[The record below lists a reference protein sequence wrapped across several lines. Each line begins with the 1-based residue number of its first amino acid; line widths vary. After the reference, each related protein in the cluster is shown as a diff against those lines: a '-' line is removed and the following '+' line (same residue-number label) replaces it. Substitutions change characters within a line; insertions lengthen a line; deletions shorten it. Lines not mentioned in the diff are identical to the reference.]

1 MKDAPP
7 RFTNAQ
13 VTAAI
18 RAAYSPRWDTSLSPA
33 DAVTHA
39 ATYRSIQAH
48 YRRHIRLSLDDGDF
62 LQAAEKSWGAFTQA
76 VKAIGADHRI
86 KLSSHVG
93 IYRVAGELASLIA
106 SNDADAADALNRAAA
121 TASGLHMHFYENH
134 LTAAMVTQS
143 AGDVADAIDLLQ
155 DWFPTPPQD
164 DADSDAVSGAAGL

>member
-7 RFTNAQ
+7 RFTPAQ
-13 VTAAI
+13 VTGAI

-33 DAVTHA
+33 DAITHA

-48 YRRHIRLSLDDGDF
+48 YRQHIRLSLDDGDF

-93 IYRVAGELASLIA
+93 IYRVAGELSALIA
-106 SNDADAADALNRAAA
+106 PNDADAADALNQATA

-134 LTAAMVTQS
+134 LPDAVVRQS
-143 AGDVADAIDLLQ
+143 AGVVIDAIDLLQ
-155 DWFPTPPQD
+155 DWFPTPPAD
-164 DADSDAVSGAAGL
+164 DADADAVGDAAGL

>member
-1 MKDAPP
+1 MNDASP
-7 RFTNAQ
+7 RFTPAQ
-13 VTAAI
+13 VTGAI

-33 DAVTHA
+33 DAITHA

-93 IYRVAGELASLIA
+93 IYRVAGELSALIA
-106 SNDADAADALNRAAA
+106 PNDADAADALNQAAA
-121 TASGLHMHFYENH
+121 TASGLHMRFYENH
-134 LTAAMVTQS
+134 LPDSVVRQS
-143 AGDVADAIDLLQ
+143 AGVVIDAIDLLQ
-155 DWFPTPPQD
+155 NWFPTPPAD
-164 DADSDAVSGAAGL
+164 DADAVGDAAGL

>member
-18 RAAYSPRWDTSLSPA
+18 RAAYSPRWDTSLSPD

-48 YRRHIRLSLDDGDF
+48 YRQHIRLSLDDGDF

-93 IYRVAGELASLIA
+93 IFRVAGELSDLIEP
-106 SNDADAADALNRAAA
+106 NDADTAESLKRGVSAAN
-121 TASGLHMHFYENH
+121 SLHTHFYENN
-134 LTAAMVTQS
+134 LPDAVVTHS
-143 AGDVADAIDLLQ
+143 AGAVTDAIDLLQ
-155 DWFPTPPQD
+155 DWFPPPGQTPEQD
-164 DADSDAVSGAAGL
+164 DDGAAES